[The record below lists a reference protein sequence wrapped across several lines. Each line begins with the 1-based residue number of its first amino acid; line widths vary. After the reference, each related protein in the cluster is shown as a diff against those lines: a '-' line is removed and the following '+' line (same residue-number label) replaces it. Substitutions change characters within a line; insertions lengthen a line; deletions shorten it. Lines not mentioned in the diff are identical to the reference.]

1 MTTLLIIY
9 AVVAFLLIGALASTI
24 SVLKEQA
31 DDFKMKA
38 ERYEELYHDLM
49 NNIDKH
55 LY

>member
-1 MTTLLIIY
+1 MTAIIIIY
-9 AVVAFLLIGALASTI
+9 AVVAFVLLGVLAVTI
-24 SVLKEQA
+24 SVLKDEA
-31 DDFKMKA
+31 EDYKMKA

>member
-1 MTTLLIIY
+1 MATILIIY
-9 AVVAFLLIGALASTI
+9 AVVAFVLIGALAATI
-24 SVLKEQA
+24 SVLKDEA
-31 DDFKMKA
+31 EDFKMKA

>member
-1 MTTLLIIY
+1 MKALIIIY
-9 AVVAFLLIGALASTI
+9 AVIAFVLIGVLAATI
-24 SVLKEQA
+24 SVLKDEA
-31 DDFKMKA
+31 EDFKIKA